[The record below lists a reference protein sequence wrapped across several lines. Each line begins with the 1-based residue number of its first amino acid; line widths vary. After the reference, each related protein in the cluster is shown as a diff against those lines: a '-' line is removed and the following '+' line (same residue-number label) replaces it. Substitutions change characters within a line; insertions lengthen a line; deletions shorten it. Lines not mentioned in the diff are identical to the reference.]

1 MKCHMTGYISNGLC
15 LVSVYHFCHRMNH
28 IAKHHINKVHR
39 KSTFVAG
46 LDVDQL
52 IQDVLTHPLT
62 VKRHVTKPNRRWFM
76 GRFSQVIG
84 YRGIDSKECRWVVVL
99 MEHTRLITA
108 YPIPHP
114 KTLKF
119 MR

>member
-1 MKCHMTGYISNGLC
+1 
-15 LVSVYHFCHRMNH
+15 MNH
-28 IAKHHINKVHR
+28 ITQHHIHKVNK

-52 IQDVLTHPLT
+52 IKDVLAHPLM
-62 VKRHVTKPNRRWFM
+62 VKRHQTKPKRRWFM
-76 GRFSQVIG
+76 GKFSQVIG
-84 YRGIDSKECRWVVVL
+84 YRGIDGVECRWLVVL
-99 MEHTRLITA
+99 MEQTHLITA

-119 MR
+119 MH